1 MMPAEVTAYFL
12 KHGDLRL
19 RLEFQI
25 VLQCAPFL
33 KGLKAS
39 CLITLDEGA
48 CRGIPE
54 FFCGTGVDLKIL
66 GEKRGKGLVFLYRR
80 EELEEY
86 VSRPEIRGILGR
98 FGYRGMELEEMLD
111 LLAGRIHAAN
121 REDKGFPHEIGAF
134 LGYPAADVE
143 GFIRTGGS
151 HCLAVGYWK
160 VYHDM
165 PCAART
171 FHTYDEAKQYA
182 VNEFLSGKSLQEIL
196 GKEE

>member
-54 FFCGTGVDLKIL
+54 FFCGTGVDFKIL
-66 GEKRGKGLVFLYRR
+66 GVKRGKGLVFLYRR

-121 REDKGFPHEIGAF
+121 WEDKGFPHEIGVF

-171 FHTYDEAKQYA
+171 FHAYDEAKQYA
-182 VNEFLSGKSLQEIL
+182 VNEFLSGKPLQEIL